1 MGLTLICDDMDIKL
15 GTYSFVYEF
24 KIALIKS
31 ILSYLNSTDF
41 NDDYCVKDI
50 LLEDLNNL
58 IEDDKININKLKK
71 VKEELFAFYELD
83 GFFNFLTNCSC
94 DGIYATCET
103 TKFLKTLKIVEE
115 HVDTNFKICIE
126 RAKTIFEYSSNT
138 GNDVFCS

>member
-31 ILSYLNSTDF
+31 ILSYLNSTNF
-41 NDDYCVKDI
+41 NDEYYVKDI
-50 LLEDLNNL
+50 LLENLNNL
-58 IEDDKININKLKK
+58 IEDDKINFNELEK
-71 VKEELFAFYELD
+71 VKDDLFAFYELD
-83 GFFNFLTNCSC
+83 GFFNFINNCGC
-94 DGIYATCET
+94 DGIYASYET

-115 HVDTNFKICIE
+115 HIDTNFEICIE
-126 RAKTIFEYSSNT
+126 RAKKIFEYSSNT